1 MSGRAKA
8 KLCGAG
14 FYCRFALLHSSFF
27 GLCFGDEHWVLS
39 YTQPNT
45 PFASSDKIFPEAVI
59 ACTEKLKRWRRRVDR
74 RTSEEL
80 SNL

>member
-39 YTQPNT
+39 YTCAALSIKT
-45 PFASSDKIFPEAVI
+45 PFRGQNKPLASM
-59 ACTEKLKRWRRRVDR
+59 
-74 RTSEEL
+74 
-80 SNL
+80 